1 MPDAPKIG
9 FISRKTALTRPKT
22 DFYATKTAP
31 ERQKSYFD
39 ASKYD
44 SKTSESDFDAS
55 KCNLSMRKANP
66 DAARN
71 NSGPQRFDFVARLC
85 EPEACLSYFF
95 KNSPLI
101 TTLKRT
107 LRYRRTHSGRKTFA
121 LRQPKLTLASD
132 SLSSLA
138 QPLLVGSIIEQ
149 RH

>member
-1 MPDAPKIG
+1 MPDAPKNG
-9 FISRKTALTRPKT
+9 FISQKTARTHPRT

-31 ERQKSYFD
+31 RRQKSDFD
-39 ASKYD
+39 ASKCD
-44 SKTSESDFDAS
+44 SKTSESDFDAPE
-55 KCNLSMRKANP
+55 CDLSMRKANP
-66 DAARN
+66 DATRN
-71 NSGPQRFDFVARLC
+71 DLGPQRFDLVAHLY
-85 EPEACLSYFF
+85 EPKACLSYFF

-107 LRYRRTHSGRKTFA
+107 LRYRWTHSGRKTFA